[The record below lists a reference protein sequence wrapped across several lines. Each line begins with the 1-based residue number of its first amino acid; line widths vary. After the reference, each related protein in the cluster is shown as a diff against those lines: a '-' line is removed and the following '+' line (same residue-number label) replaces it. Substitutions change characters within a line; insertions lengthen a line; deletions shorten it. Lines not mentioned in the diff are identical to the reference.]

1 MHLASVDIVNFR
13 GISRL
18 SLPLEADVTVLF
30 GENAWGKT
38 SLVEALM
45 STLGNRPLTE
55 ADIHRVAYDRS
66 TLARRMSIT
75 LGFQGEPD
83 PFLEEAGWRDAEG
96 VFHLAL
102 SWIANRPS
110 RGRIRVRR
118 AFLEPTGRERKLPG
132 ADATRF
138 ADHLVAT
145 HPLHVFRE
153 LRLADQMLQPVIAP
167 PVELR
172 EAPDLAVLR
181 VFERLLAV
189 PHQVHPDELARGLE
203 ALHRLAGTRPDL
215 FAGTLPAGQPAPR
228 RARDMA
234 ETPLSTSDGR
244 TLAELAQR
252 AGAGM
257 RQVTLLALVGA
268 MLKAEAESPRRAG
281 ARPILLLEDPETHLH
296 PIQLATA
303 WNLVEKLPVQKVVT
317 TAHGELL
324 GSLPMRALRRLVR
337 RPRFTEVFPQVPGP
351 MNATEARRV
360 AFHVRTHRTD
370 ALFARVWLL
379 VEGETEAW
387 LLPELARVHGL
398 QFPLEGIRCVE
409 FAQAGLAPLI
419 TFADR
424 LGIPWHVVA
433 DGDEAGQGYAAKT
446 RSRLRGRKE
455 ARHLTVLPDRDI
467 EHHLWR
473 MGFADVFRQ
482 AAHAHLP
489 PHVPEDPEATLRLA
503 LRTRSK
509 PGMALEL
516 AEAAG
521 HRGPEAI
528 PATLRR
534 LFTTLRRLAQ
544 GG

>member
-1 MHLASVDIVNFR
+1 MHLESVEVVNFR

-18 SLPLEADVTVLF
+18 TLALESDVTVLF

-45 STLGNRPLTE
+45 STLGSRPLTE

-66 TLARRMSIT
+66 TLAQRMSIT
-75 LGFQGEPD
+75 LGFSGEPD
-83 PFLEEAGWRDAEG
+83 PTLEGVGWRDEAG
-96 VFHLAL
+96 RFHLRL
-102 SWIANRPS
+102 SWIGRRPS
-110 RGRIRVRR
+110 RGQVRIRR
-118 AFLEPTGRERKLPG
+118 AFLDGSGREFKLPG
-132 ADATRF
+132 DDQAVMAD
-138 ADHLVAT
+138 LVVAT

-153 LRLADQMLQPVIAP
+153 LRLADQMLQPVITP
-167 PVELR
+167 PREVH

-189 PHQVHPDELARGLE
+189 PHQVHPEELSRGLE
-203 ALHRLAGTRPDL
+203 ALHRLAEIRPDL
-215 FAGTLPAGQPAPR
+215 FRGSLPSDRPSHR

-234 ETPLSTSDGR
+234 EAPLSSDDGR
-244 TLAELAQR
+244 TLADLAHR
-252 AGAGM
+252 AGSGM

-268 MLKAEAESPRRAG
+268 MLKAEAESPRRIG
-281 ARPILLLEDPETHLH
+281 AQPILLLEDPETHLH

-303 WNLVEKLPVQKVVT
+303 WNLVEQLPAQKIVT

-324 GSLPMRALRRLVR
+324 GSLPMKALRRLVR
-337 RPRFTEVFPQVPGP
+337 RARHTEVFPHEPGP
-351 MNATEARRV
+351 MNATDTRRV

-370 ALFARVWLL
+370 ALFARAWLL

-387 LLPELARVHGL
+387 LLPELARVYGL
-398 QFPLEGIRCVE
+398 SFPLEGIRCVE

-419 TFADR
+419 GFADR
-424 LGIPWHVVA
+424 FGIPWHVVA
-433 DGDEAGQGYAAKT
+433 DGDDAGQGYAAKT
-446 RSRLRGRKE
+446 RGRLKGRKE

-473 MGFADVFRQ
+473 MGFADTFRE
-482 AAHAHLP
+482 AAQLHAHG
-489 PHVPEDPEATLRLA
+489 PEDPEATLRAA
-503 LRTRSK
+503 LRMRSK

-521 HRGPEAI
+521 RKGPQSI
-528 PATLRR
+528 PPALRR
-534 LFTTLRRLAQ
+534 LFATLRKLAQ
-544 GG
+544 GS